1 MNRLVFVCLITGLL
15 VACGPKELDP
25 DATFE
30 CSNCETWNLPQE
42 SFRIYGNTW
51 YVGTAGLSSILIE
64 TEDGLILADGGL
76 PQSAALIEAN
86 IKSVGF
92 DPMKISAI
100 LVSHAHFDHAGGLA
114 ALQRLTGARVYTSV
128 EGLNGLKSGQLQSD
142 DPQFLYGPE
151 ITSFPAIE
159 NVNALA
165 DGEVLTIGG
174 VEISAVYTPGHTPGG
189 TSWWWESCALG
200 TCYDIVYADSITA
213 ISAEGYR
220 FSDGP
225 AANQI
230 IESADALSKLDCDIL
245 LSPHPFFFGL
255 QEKLEKRDE
264 GNPFVNNVAC
274 MIYAESTLLWLE
286 QRMDSER
293 GAVVPMPEIIINPD
307 PI

>member
-1 MNRLVFVCLITGLL
+1 MNRLVFVCFVTCLL
-15 VACGPKELDP
+15 VACGPKELEP

-30 CSNCETWNLPQE
+30 CSNCETWTLPQE
-42 SFRIYGNTW
+42 PFRIYGNTW

-86 IKSVGF
+86 IRSVGF

-142 DPQFLYGPE
+142 DPQFFYGPE
-151 ITSFPAIE
+151 YTSFPAIE
-159 NVNALA
+159 NVVALA

-174 VEISAVYTPGHTPGG
+174 VDVTAVYTPGHTPGG
-189 TSWWWESCALG
+189 TSWSWESCALG
-200 TCYDIVYADSITA
+200 TCYDVVYADSITA
-213 ISAEGYR
+213 VSAEGYR

-274 MIYAESTLLWLE
+274 MIYAESMLLWLE

-293 GAVVPMPEIIINPD
+293 GAVVPMPEIVINPD